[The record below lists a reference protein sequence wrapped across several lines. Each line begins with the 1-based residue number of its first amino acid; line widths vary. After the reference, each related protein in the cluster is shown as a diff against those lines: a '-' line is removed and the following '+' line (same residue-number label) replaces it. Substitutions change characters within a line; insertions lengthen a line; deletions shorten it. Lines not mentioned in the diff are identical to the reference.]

1 MILSQD
7 GPSRRA
13 RSLTLAMR
21 ISPVAALSALVAAA
35 LIAFSG
41 TAQGASEACTTN
53 TQQGTLCVSITDT
66 PTVVNG
72 VPVGDPV
79 AYSSFDGNVTYV
91 DYGIVVSNQS
101 THSSLSHVGL
111 IDTLPDGTSFVSATS
126 SVGSCSAAGQT
137 VTCPIGSMKKGQSA
151 TIEIVVTAPATAATN
166 PPDITITNTA
176 TAAFDERFNDQ
187 TGGKQDTATATE
199 TTTVSKTA
207 GTTFVPA
214 GHSGKVDT
222 DPAGEQYANTL
233 VPDASTD
240 VLATIRLLPPDNFC
254 VDGTVRIGNKT
265 YVCRDGGFVDVTV
278 VNADTG
284 GHYSNTQHPLVFHLR
299 WAASLVSGKQ
309 TVKNFVVFY
318 QASDGAP
325 TQVFDTRCNA
335 TASNTPCL
343 RNIAEDP
350 TDGSWSVD
358 LVKPD
363 NGHMR

>member
-1 MILSQD
+1 MILSEES
-7 GPSRRA
+7 PSRWA

-21 ISPVAALSALVAAA
+21 ISPAAALTALVAAA
-35 LIAFSG
+35 LIAFGG
-41 TAQGASEACTTN
+41 TAQGASQDCTTN
-53 TQQGTLCVSITDT
+53 TQQGTLCVLVTDT
-66 PTVVNG
+66 P
-72 VPVGDPV
+72 DPV
-79 AYSSFDGNVTYV
+79 AYSSFDGNITYLK
-91 DYGIVVSNQS
+91 YEIVVSNQS

-111 IDTLPDGTSFVSATS
+111 TDTLPDGTSFISADS
-126 SVGSCSAAGQT
+126 SVGSCSASAPAPPAGQT

-325 TQVFDTRCNA
+325 IQVFDTRCNA